1 MNVKVPQIDY
11 NEAIK
16 SSGLLKKLLF
26 VLFALLIYR
35 FGTFIPV
42 PGVNSAV
49 LEQIFSQHQG
59 GILGIFD
66 MFTGGALMRFS
77 IFALGVMPY
86 ISASII
92 MTLLQTSFEHLK
104 SLKEQGAQGR
114 KKIQEYTRYFT
125 VLLALLQS
133 YGISNGILN
142 LSDDINPILGNV
154 FFFQLSAIICM
165 TSGTIFLVWLG
176 DQISENGL
184 GSGISVLIFA
194 GIVANL
200 PFAVVNFFDLGRTG
214 AISSITIV
222 FILFVLIFLIIGIV
236 FVERSQRRLLV
247 QYPKRQVGNKVF
259 GGQSSYLPI
268 KLNISGVIPA
278 IFASSLLLLPTTLS
292 NLSSNNSGILYDIG
306 FYFQHGKPLYMIFLF
321 SMIIFFAFFYTAIVF
336 NPKETADNLK
346 KYGGF
351 VPGIRPGENTANY
364 LDYVLTRLTVVGA
377 IYLSA
382 VCLLPELLIAKY
394 KVPFYFGG
402 TSLLIVVSVTMDT
415 VQQIQSYLIA
425 HQYEGLIKKSSLRN
439 KRRWLI
445 LFY

>member
-11 NEAIK
+11 NDAIK
-16 SSGLLKKLLF
+16 GSGLLNKLFF
-26 VLFALLIYR
+26 VLFALLVYR
-35 FGTFIPV
+35 FGSFIPV
-42 PGVNSAV
+42 PGINSAV
-49 LEQIFSQHQG
+49 LDQIFSQHQG

-86 ISASII
+86 ISSSII

-104 SLKEQGAQGR
+104 SLKEQGVQGR

-125 VLLALLQS
+125 VLLAILQS

-142 LSDDINPILGNV
+142 LSGDINPILGNV
-154 FFFQLSAIICM
+154 FFFQISSIICM
-165 TSGTIFLVWLG
+165 TSGTMFLVWLG
-176 DQISENGL
+176 DQITENGI

-200 PFAVVNFFDLGRTG
+200 PFAVINFFDLGRTG
-214 AISSITIV
+214 AISAITV
-222 FILFVLIFLIIGIV
+222 VLILFVLVFLIVGIV
-236 FVERSQRRLLV
+236 FVERAQRRLLV

-292 NLSSNNSGILYDIG
+292 NLSVNNTGILSDIG

-321 SMIIFFAFFYTAIVF
+321 SMIIFFAFFYTGIVF
-336 NPKETADNLK
+336 NPKEQAENLRNN
-346 KYGGF
+346 GGF
-351 VPGIRPGENTANY
+351 LMGYRPGEQTENHLNHVIY
-364 LDYVLTRLTVVGA
+364 RLTFVGGT
-377 IYLSA
+377 YLGIVA
-382 VCLLPELLIAKY
+382 LFPEFLISRFSI
-394 KVPFYFGG
+394 PFYLGG
-402 TSLLIVVSVTMDT
+402 TSLLIVVVVAMDFFS
-415 VQQIQSYLIA
+415 QIQQLLFTS
-425 HQYEGLIKKSSLRN
+425 QYEKVLSKNKLYKS
-439 KRRWLI
+439 KWL
-445 LFY
+445 

>member
-26 VLFALLIYR
+26 VLFALLVYR

-125 VLLALLQS
+125 VLLAVLQS

-222 FILFVLIFLIIGIV
+222 FILFVLIFLIVGIV

-321 SMIIFFAFFYTAIVF
+321 SMIIFFAFFYTGIVF
-336 NPKETADNLK
+336 NPKEQAENLRNN
-346 KYGGF
+346 GGF
-351 VPGIRPGENTANY
+351 LMGYRPGEQTENY
-364 LDYVLTRLTVVGA
+364 LKHVIYRLTFVGGMYLGLVA
-377 IYLSA
+377 IF
-382 VCLLPELLIAKY
+382 PEFLISRFSI
-394 KVPFYFGG
+394 PFYLGG
-402 TSLLIVVSVTMDT
+402 TSLLIVVVVAMDFFS
-415 VQQIQSYLIA
+415 QIQQTLFTS
-425 HQYEGLIKKSSLRN
+425 QYENLLKKN
-439 KRRWLI
+439 KLYKSKWL
-445 LFY
+445 